1 MFTAAD
7 ALPVDSAQKQVL
19 ESLARAGSTPQLVA
33 RKCKAILLASEG
45 TPNNA
50 IAQQT
55 GLSRPT
61 VIVTRATF
69 VDGGVEAIRRRQ
81 KRKRSRRV
89 LTPELEQRILDT
101 TLKTRPP
108 HATHW
113 SVRTLATHLGVTRTL
128 VHGVWQRY
136 QVQPIEWKDSNCPMI
151 RNSKRRCV
159 MSSAC
164 ISIRPTGPWC
174 YA

>member
-7 ALPVDSAQKQVL
+7 ALPVDSAQRQAL

-33 RKCKAILLASEG
+33 RKCQVILLASAG
-45 TPNNA
+45 TSNNA
-50 IAQQT
+50 IAQCT

-61 VIVTRATF
+61 VIATRAAF
-69 VDGGVEAIRRRQ
+69 RDGGVEAIRRRQ

-89 LTPELEQRILDT
+89 LTPELEQKILEA

-108 HATHW
+108 DATHW
-113 SVRTLATHLGVTRTL
+113 SVRTMARHLGVTRTL

-136 QVQPIEWKDSNCPMI
+136 EIQPHRVEKIQAVQGSEA
-151 RNSKRRCV
+151 RREG
-159 MSSAC
+159 A
-164 ISIRPTGPWC
+164 
-174 YA
+174 

>member
-7 ALPVDSAQKQVL
+7 ALPLDSTQKQML

-61 VIVTRATF
+61 VIATRTTF
-69 VDGGVEAIRRRQ
+69 MSGGVEAIRRRQ
-81 KRKRSRRV
+81 KRKRRRRV
-89 LTPELEQRILDT
+89 LTPELEQKILDA
-101 TLKTRPP
+101 TLKTKPSD
-108 HATHW
+108 ATHW
-113 SVRTLATHLGVTRTL
+113 SVRTLAKHLGVTRTL

-136 QVQPIEWKDSNCPMI
+136 DVQPHRVERFKLVHRPET
-151 RNSKRRCV
+151 RRE
-159 MSSAC
+159 SA
-164 ISIRPTGPWC
+164 
-174 YA
+174 